1 MVTYGVCLLKGFK
14 RGLGG
19 SKEKWFR
26 GAICFDSK
34 VLMALRLVKSQAK
47 IPRPRNKLFN
57 QKKAWL
63 KVSFLEDF
71 PVINGTC
78 TCLNR
83 SQMTI
88 SKVYFQKMVSIK
100 AKKVSMGTKWRSW
113 VFCVE
118 QCQADKKVMVIR
130 RHEITRCCCFSQT
143 HLKTHTTH
151 ASTHPMIF
159 CWPNLATLKTLL
171 VIYALILITM

>member
-26 GAICFDSK
+26 GAICSDSK

-47 IPRPRNKLFN
+47 IPRQRNKLFN

-88 SKVYFQKMVSIK
+88 SKVFFQKMVSIK

-113 VFCVE
+113 VFCVSSN
-118 QCQADKKVMVIR
+118 A
-130 RHEITRCCCFSQT
+130 SQT
-143 HLKTHTTH
+143 RKSWLLGGMRLP
-151 ASTHPMIF
+151 AVAA
-159 CWPNLATLKTLL
+159 LAKPTLKLTPHTHLPIRWFFADQTWQHWRPCL
-171 VIYALILITM
+171 SSMH